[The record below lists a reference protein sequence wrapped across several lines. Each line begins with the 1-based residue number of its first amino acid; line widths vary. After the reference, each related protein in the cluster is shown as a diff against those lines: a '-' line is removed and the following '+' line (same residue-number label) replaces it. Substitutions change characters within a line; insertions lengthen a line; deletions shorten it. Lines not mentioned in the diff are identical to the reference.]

1 MALNK
6 KNLNNL
12 FYIFITSHLIIWT
25 LLPTFTN
32 HNLPLDTIEHLAWG
46 SNLDW
51 GFDKHPPLV
60 AVFLE
65 FFYQMFGPQDWAY
78 YFLSQ
83 IFVII
88 SFFIIYK
95 FSIEIFD
102 NKILGLFSVLIIESI
117 YFYNFTTPE
126 FNVNVCQL
134 PFWSLTVY
142 YSWKIYK
149 NNKINFIDCLLV
161 GLFAGFGFLSKY
173 LFIYLLISIDLL
185 FIYLIFIKK
194 QRKFDFKYLITFE
207 AFIIIL
213 IPHLIWLFNN
223 DYVTI
228 KYGLSRTGVE
238 EASVIDHLKYP
249 IVFVVKQVAI
259 LIPFFVLLWTLV
271 KKIKFKLNFKD
282 KKLIFLLAINLIPIF
297 LMIVSSLILGSKIR
311 TMWMTPFYLF
321 MGVLF
326 VYTFRRKI
334 ILNKFKLKYFF
345 SAFLILFILSPMTYY
360 FISTTKT
367 DKRTDYPG
375 KKIAEL
381 VHQEWNNIV
390 KSNESIVHKKIEVV
404 AWDEWYAGNLSYHLG
419 GVKRP
424 KVYMDDF
431 SFALAYKK
439 EKNFIL
445 ITQNEMANKV
455 CSLTSEGSTKYLVYI
470 KNITDHNVCFLILK
484 EDN

>member
-25 LLPTFTN
+25 LIPTFTN

-117 YFYNFTTPE
+117 FFYNFTTPE

-134 PFWSLTVY
+134 PFWCLTVY
-142 YSWKIYK
+142 YTWKIYNSK
-149 NNKINFIDCLLV
+149 KIELYDCILL
-161 GLFAGFGFLSKY
+161 GAAAAFGILSKY
-173 LFIYLLISIDLL
+173 LFIYLLVAIDLL
-185 FIYLIFIKK
+185 FAYLIFFKK
-194 QRKFDFKYLITFE
+194 SKKFDFKYLVSLEVF
-207 AFIIIL
+207 FVIL
-213 IPHLIWLFNN
+213 IPHIIWLFNN
-223 DYVTI
+223 DFITI
-228 KYGLSRTGVE
+228 KYGFARAGLDEGQM
-238 EASVIDHLKYP
+238 INHLKYP
-249 IVFVVKQVAI
+249 LIFTLKQIGI
-259 LIPFFVLLWTLV
+259 LIPFLILVWLLI
-271 KKIKFKLNFKD
+271 KKIPKKLNLKD
-282 KKLIFLLAINLIPIF
+282 EKLLFLIFINLVPIVLVF
-297 LMIVSSLILGSKIR
+297 MTALITGSKIR

-321 MGVLF
+321 FGTLF
-326 VYTFRRKI
+326 IYLLKTQINIKK
-334 ILNKFKLKYFF
+334 LN
-345 SAFLILFILSPMTYY
+345 SFLIGFIFLFLLSPILYGY
-360 FISTTKT
+360 VSISQT

-375 KKIAEL
+375 KDIAIK
-381 VHQEWNNIV
+381 VQM
-390 KSNESIVHKKIEVV
+390 
-404 AWDEWYAGNLSYHLG
+404 AWHEQHDEPIKYVLGDEWAAGNLSYHINS
-419 GVKRP
+419 RP
-424 KVYMDDF
+424 IWKGFVTKQKLNSFDKYMCID
-431 SFALAYKK
+431 K
-439 EKNFIL
+439 IC
-445 ITQNEMANKV
+445 V
-455 CSLTSEGSTKYLVYI
+455 GS
-470 KNITDHNVCFLILK
+470 
-484 EDN
+484 